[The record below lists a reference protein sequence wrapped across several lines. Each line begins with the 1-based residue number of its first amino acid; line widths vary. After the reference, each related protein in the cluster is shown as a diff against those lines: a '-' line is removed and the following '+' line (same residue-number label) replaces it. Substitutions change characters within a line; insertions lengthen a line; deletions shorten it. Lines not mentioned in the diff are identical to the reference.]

1 MIDVRTSL
9 IGQTLFRSR
18 KLFLTV
24 GIFSFF
30 INLAMLNGPLFM
42 LQVYDRVLT
51 SQSQD
56 TLLFLTILAIGIL
69 VVQSLLEISRSDL
82 LIRAG
87 AKLDRDLSAETFGLS
102 LDASNKTMSSAQG
115 LRDLDAVRGFLSGP
129 GLIALF
135 DAPWT
140 PIFLL
145 LVFVIHPALGALA
158 LCGALVIVALTYMS
172 ELATRKALGEATTAQ
187 RDSEYFVGTLHN
199 NSESARAMGMT
210 DNIRK
215 RWQEHH
221 DASLAWQALA
231 SDRATRLSTAA
242 KLSRQALQIFS
253 LALGAWLALNNE
265 ISAGAIVASS
275 IIMGRAL
282 QPIEAAIG
290 QWKNFIHARQAYTRL
305 NTALKADAKG
315 QRTQLPAPEGGFK
328 LDEVWMRF
336 EGVKEPILRNV
347 SFELAPGE
355 VLGIIGP
362 TGTGKSTLARLMI
375 GAWKPT
381 TGSVRLD
388 GVEVSDWPASEIGPY
403 VGYLAQDVELL
414 DGTVAENI
422 SRYGAHDSNAIVE
435 AAKVAGAHTFI
446 LALPNGYDT
455 VIGDRGKMLS
465 GGQRQRIALA
475 RAIYGNTKVV
485 VLDEPNANL
494 DANGEAELRRAV
506 EVLKRQ
512 GRTVVVVTHRPG
524 ILPAVD
530 KIAVLRGGEIVSF
543 GPREE
548 VLNALNKAAAAQAAQ
563 RPQQPTNVTNLESR
577 HATS

>member
-140 PIFLL
+140 PIFLI